1 MNRMVSVRTE
11 ELTGPALDWAINAIE
26 GDQQP
31 VAGQLDLFALPD
43 AEQLIT
49 KYGVWVDAGHLHPC
63 AGRHDKRPVQP
74 PARRNQNHRSVPR
87 RGIRQARRRGESPR
101 RADPAI
107 TPTTQQ
113 PAGVRRARNSYAR
126 DHDHNLSRDRF

>member
-1 MNRMVSVRTE
+1 MSRMVSVRTE

-49 KYGVWVDAGHLHPC
+49 KYGVWVDVGHRHPWL
-63 AGRHDKRPVQP
+63 ADMNNDPLNRQP
-74 PARRNQNHRSVPR
+74 GETRTIAVFRAVVFAKSGSTVKVPAEL
-87 RGIRQARRRGESPR
+87 I
-101 RADPAI
+101 
-107 TPTTQQ
+107 QQ
-113 PAGVRRARNSYAR
+113 
-126 DHDHNLSRDRF
+126 